1 MPQASKQ
8 YMSKALCEVSL
19 RFNLKCQFYCKYFEN
34 LQATEGGDLDGTGF
48 QEESGIEV
56 SERDQAAFAEF
67 MNR

>member
-1 MPQASKQ
+1 MLWLVSFL
-8 YMSKALCEVSL
+8 MS
-19 RFNLKCQFYCKYFEN
+19 FKCQLYCKYYFEN

-67 MNR
+67 MNRYVTQVFKS

>member
-1 MPQASKQ
+1 
-8 YMSKALCEVSL
+8 MS
-19 RFNLKCQFYCKYFEN
+19 FKCQLNAKFCEYFEN